1 MAITVR
7 DLVKQ
12 AQQEIRDTDLTPD
25 RARSL
30 LMQMSALIGNV
41 NAEIRV
47 ADSEYAAVLLAFL
60 DGDEAANRARI
71 RAECSP
77 EFARKREARDT
88 KELVVEQVRSLK
100 YFLKSLSDEMRM
112 SGAA

>member
-1 MAITVR
+1 MAVTVR

-12 AQQEIRDTDLTPD
+12 AQQEIRDTDLSPD
-25 RARSL
+25 RARAL

-47 ADSEYAAVLLAFL
+47 ADSEYATVLLSYL
-60 DGDEAANRARI
+60 DGTEAANRARI

-77 EFARKREARDT
+77 EFDRKREARDT
-88 KELVVEQVRSLK
+88 KELVIEVVRSLK

-112 SGAA
+112 GGAA